1 MMYPVDPN
9 VLIQMIKSGSN
20 PQQLMLAILQDQA
33 YNNPLGKNLLNL
45 AQQGRTEELEKI
57 VRNIYTQQGG
67 QDFDSEFEAF
77 KRALGYQK

>member
-9 VLIQMIKSGSN
+9 VLIQMIKSGKN
-20 PQQLMLAILQDQA
+20 PEQLMLAVLQGQA

-45 AQQGRTEELEKI
+45 AQQGRTDELEKV

-67 QDFDSEFEAF
+67 SNFDQEFEAF
-77 KRALGYQK
+77 KRALGYNT